1 MPKLSELGAYSKF
14 NHVYSQAVIKDLIEF
29 ARYRGVRI
37 IPEFDTPG
45 HTESW
50 GPGAG
55 DGFLTKCCD
64 SKGVPDGTVGPI
76 DPSVQ
81 ANYDLMKT
89 LFGEVKELFKDEFIH
104 LGGDEVPFSCWQSN
118 PNITKARL
126 HRPRLLLVCPRV
138 ILSPLL
144 RRHRFCE
151 TIPVRLWTI
160 ELNLIKQS
168 KVDEREKSYNL
179 YRRRIRLD

>member
-64 SKGVPDGTVGPI
+64 SQGVPDGTVGPI

-89 LFGEVKELFKDEFIH
+89 LFGEVKNLFKDEFIH
-104 LGGDEVPFSCWQSN
+104 LGGDEVPFNCWQSN
-118 PNITKARL
+118 PNITKASLHAPYKGDALRSNDWTASRL
-126 HRPRLLLVCPRV
+126 YEF
-138 ILSPLL
+138 SPIGDPLYL
-144 RRHRFCE
+144 DKS
-151 TIPVRLWTI
+151 TWYS
-160 ELNLIKQS
+160 N
-168 KVDEREKSYNL
+168 EKSG
-179 YRRRIRLD
+179 

>member
-1 MPKLSELGAYSKF
+1 M
-14 NHVYSQAVIKDLIEF
+14 IEF

-64 SKGVPDGTVGPI
+64 SQGVPDGTVGPI
-76 DPSVQ
+76 DPSVK

-89 LFGEVKELFKDEFIH
+89 LFGEVKNLFKDEFIH
-104 LGGDEVPFSCWQSN
+104 LGGDEVPFNCWKSN

-126 HRPRLLLVCPRV
+126 HATYALTQ
-138 ILSPLL
+138 S
-144 RRHRFCE
+144 
-151 TIPVRLWTI
+151 
-160 ELNLIKQS
+160 NLISLIIWAHLPRIQTI
-168 KVDEREKSYNL
+168 KVDERGKSNNL
-179 YRRRIRLD
+179 C

>member
-1 MPKLSELGAYSKF
+1 MSELGAYSKF

-104 LGGDEVPFSCWQSN
+104 LGGDEVPFNCWKSN
-118 PNITKARL
+118 PNITKDSL
-126 HRPRLLLVCPRV
+126 NRPNNGTMNQCLAYGLDTSD
-138 ILSPLL
+138 ILSPV
-144 RRHRFCE
+144 RFE
-151 TIPVRLWTI
+151 SRVRQVRFEPSGESLCFRG
-160 ELNLIKQS
+160 LNFKLK
-168 KVDEREKSYNL
+168 
-179 YRRRIRLD
+179 

>member
-1 MPKLSELGAYSKF
+1 MFAVLVFIDSFENLKKESFPYQSKALPKLSELGAYSKF
-14 NHVYSQAVIKDLIEF
+14 NHVYSPAVIQDLIEF

-64 SKGVPDGTVGPI
+64 SQGVPDGTVGPI

-89 LFGEVKELFKDEFIH
+89 LFGEVKNLFKDEFIH
-104 LGGDEVPFSCWQSN
+104 LGGDEVPFNCWKSN

-126 HRPRLLLVCPRV
+126 HA
-138 ILSPLL
+138 
-144 RRHRFCE
+144 
-151 TIPVRLWTI
+151 W
-160 ELNLIKQS
+160 IKG
-168 KVDEREKSYNL
+168 
-179 YRRRIRLD
+179 